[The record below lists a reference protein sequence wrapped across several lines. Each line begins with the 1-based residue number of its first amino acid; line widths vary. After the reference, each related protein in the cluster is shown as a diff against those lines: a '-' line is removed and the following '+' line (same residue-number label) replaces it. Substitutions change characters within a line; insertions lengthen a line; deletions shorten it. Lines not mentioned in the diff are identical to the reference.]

1 MFCWTSNSAAGDG
14 TFFSYSDILVPM
26 NSFSR
31 MESHFELQF
40 RFMHSRILIVLCF
53 LTVSVSGAALAR
65 QQAPTSQTTP
75 PAKSPATQQK
85 KPAAAAAPA
94 AQASP
99 KPKSAPAPAE
109 PQDAA
114 ASPDAELQATGQ
126 QAGNDRAAL
135 IRNLAAYLVKY
146 PDSPRRVAIYRG
158 LLESEIQLQNQKL
171 ALDYAEKIIAIQPED
186 SQTLFLA
193 ATLLEKMPDDVSQVR
208 AMGYDTHLI
217 ELVGKAD
224 PESRSPQMTLEDW
237 QSGRNKFTMN
247 LYVLRGKIERHMHKT
262 DEAVKDL
269 NEGFRLLPNVEAALN
284 LGEIA
289 EERKNADE
297 AVRQY
302 AVAFLLAGQDPD
314 ENTVSREGL
323 RLEMGNLWRTTQ
335 DSNAALADILLTS
348 YDKARALAKATAPEP
363 PAYNK
368 GLTDLF
374 QFSLRRVDGSAA
386 FKLADARGKTVVLDF
401 WTTWCSYCRVTEAAL
416 SDIRKKFAGR
426 DDIVFLAVNKDEDE
440 SQVALFLKE
449 MKFEGAVVFADGLDS
464 LFKVETIPTIIVL
477 DHAGKV
483 AYRTQG
489 FVPDNFSDAL
499 SAAITK
505 ASGPTQ

>member
-1 MFCWTSNSAAGDG
+1 MK
-14 TFFSYSDILVPM
+14 L
-26 NSFSR
+26 
-31 MESHFELQF
+31 HLELQSPSMQN
-40 RFMHSRILIVLCF
+40 RVRILLFCLALSACAAAF
-53 LTVSVSGAALAR
+53 AKPQPPLPQGA
-65 QQAPTSQTTP
+65 S
-75 PAKSPATQQK
+75 PAKPPATQQK
-85 KPAAAAAPA
+85 KPAAPAP
-94 AQASP
+94 QAT
-99 KPKSAPAPAE
+99 KPKSDSAPAE
-109 PQDAA
+109 PQDAPLN
-114 ASPDAELQATGQ
+114 PDAELQATVQ

-135 IRNLAAYLVKY
+135 IRNLEAYLAKY

-237 QSGRNKFTMN
+237 QAGRNKFTMN
-247 LYVLRGKIERHMHKT
+247 LYVLRGKIERHLHKN

-269 NEGFRLLPNVEAALN
+269 SEGFRLLPNVDAALN

-314 ENTVSREGL
+314 ENSVSREEL
-323 RLEMGNLWRTTQ
+323 RLEMGNLWRRTH
-335 DSNAALADILLTS
+335 DSNVGLGDVLLTS
-348 YDKARALAKATAPEP
+348 YDKSRALAKADSPEAPV
-363 PAYNK
+363 YNK
-368 GLTDLF
+368 GLSDPL
-374 QFSLRRVDGSAA
+374 QFSLRRVDGTAA
-386 FKLADARGKTVVLDF
+386 MKLADMRGKTVILDF
-401 WTTWCSYCRVTEAAL
+401 WTTWCSYCRITEELL
-416 SDIRKKFAGR
+416 SNVRKKFAGR
-426 DDIVFLAVNKDEDE
+426 DDVVFVAVNNDEE
-440 SQVALFLKE
+440 QARVGLFLKE
-449 MKFEGAVVFADGLDS
+449 QKVEGTLVFADGLDS
-464 LFKVETIPTIIVL
+464 ALKVESIPTIIVL
-477 DHAGKV
+477 DRAGKV

-489 FVPDNFSDAL
+489 FAPDNFVDAL

-505 ASGPTQ
+505 ASGP

>member
-85 KPAAAAAPA
+85 KPAAAAAPS

-99 KPKSAPAPAE
+99 KPKSAPAPVE

-114 ASPDAELQATGQ
+114 ASPDAELQATVQ

-135 IRNLAAYLVKY
+135 IRNLEAYLAKY

-237 QSGRNKFTMN
+237 QAGRNKFTMN
-247 LYVLRGKIERHMHKT
+247 LYVLRGKIERRLHKN

-269 NEGFRLLPNVEAALN
+269 SEGFRLLPNVGAALN

-314 ENTVSREGL
+314 ENTVSREEL
-323 RLEMGNLWRTTQ
+323 RLEMGNLWRRTH
-335 DSNAALADILLTS
+335 DSNVGLGDVLLTS
-348 YDKARALAKATAPEP
+348 YDKARALAKADSPEAPV
-363 PAYNK
+363 YNK
-368 GLTDLF
+368 GVSDPL
-374 QFSLRRVDGSAA
+374 QFSLRRVDGTAA
-386 FKLADARGKTVVLDF
+386 MKLADMRGKTVILDF
-401 WTTWCSYCRVTEAAL
+401 WTTWCSYCRITEELL
-416 SDIRKKFAGR
+416 SNVRKKFAGR
-426 DDIVFLAVNKDEDE
+426 DDVVFVAVNNDEE
-440 SQVALFLKE
+440 QARVGLFLKE
-449 MKFEGAVVFADGLDS
+449 QKVEGTLVFADGLDS
-464 LFKVETIPTIIVL
+464 ALKVESIPTIIVL
-477 DHAGKV
+477 DRAGKV

-489 FVPDNFSDAL
+489 FAPDNFVDAL

-505 ASGPTQ
+505 ASGPGQ